1 MKCNA
6 EAYGGSDPFL
16 FVGVADRDLLRAA
29 PLLERLTLK
38 GFRLWYYN
46 GANQAQA
53 ASRLEKCSACLFL
66 VSEEAAQ
73 QHSFLNRIIY
83 AMSQP
88 LPVVTA
94 FWEDFPKTAGLT
106 LQLAALPSLQIGGDA
121 FYKKLAGIPALRDIR
136 TPGAK
141 LKGAALA
148 DWQAREE
155 QFLAEYQ
162 KERDARRPAPEA
174 RRSPLAPPADEKLP
188 PSESP
193 APRPHGRWR
202 IVRLSGG
209 QSYELYEASVS
220 LGRAGSGAD
229 IAFDGTRAISR
240 SHARLYPE
248 GDGWLLRDSGSKYGT
263 YANGTQL
270 IGDMAVLLKDGAVF
284 TLANEEF
291 RLEFLPAPPV
301 QTDGE
306 DTTTTG
312 TSPRMQIASFFR
324 EPEEA
329 EPAMPAARSQA
340 PLAPVPAEVP
350 EAAEPE
356 AAPSVRRPF
365 FAPPMEAAPEEPLN
379 ESGGE
384 PAPRESAAYDDVD
397 EMTVRIQRRPLRPEE
412 DPDRTVRQKIL
423 PSALLRMGTGELF
436 LLPLVENVI
445 GRKTERKRADIMLDG
460 NAELSREHAVI
471 YQYLGKFLIRDC
483 GSLTGTFV
491 EESPVSQT
499 RATELKDLTNIQM
512 AGESFLFVTGKTL
525 QTLKKRGKYCW
536 IQSLE
541 SGVKKTLL
549 EDRVPLDRQH
559 PLSDG
564 LLAKETVSRHHLLLE
579 WKDGGYA
586 VRDAG
591 STNGSRV
598 GDTELVSSGEGVA
611 LRSDDRFWAYDVG
624 FCYAELELKGDAIKC

>member
-6 EAYGGSDPFL
+6 EAYGGSDPFV
-16 FVGVADRDLLRAA
+16 FVGVAGRDLLRAS
-29 PLLERLTLK
+29 PLLERLALE
-38 GFRLWYYN
+38 GFRLWYYD
-46 GANQAQA
+46 GENQAQA
-53 ASRLEKCSACLFL
+53 ASRLESCSACLFL

-83 AMSQP
+83 AMSRS
-88 LPVVTA
+88 LPVVAA

-106 LQLAALPSLQIGGDA
+106 LQLAALPCLQIDGDA
-121 FYKKLAGIPALRDIR
+121 FYKKLAGLPALREIR
-136 TPGAK
+136 MPGAR
-141 LKGAALA
+141 LKGAAFA
-148 DWQAREE
+148 DWQAREA
-155 QFLAEYQ
+155 QFLNEYQ
-162 KERDARRPAPEA
+162 LARAARKPVKEAKRTPLVPPKGEELPHLEA
-174 RRSPLAPPADEKLP
+174 
-188 PSESP
+188 P
-193 APRPHGRWR
+193 APRPRGRWH
-202 IVRLSGG
+202 IIRLSTG
-209 QSYELYEASVS
+209 QSYELYEAAVT
-220 LGRAGSGAD
+220 LGRAGAGAD

-248 GDGWLLRDSGSKYGT
+248 GNGWLLRDSGSKYGT
-263 YANGTQL
+263 YANGAQL
-270 IGDMAVLLKDGAVF
+270 IGDMAAQLNDGAVF

-291 RLEFLPAPPV
+291 RLEFLPAPSV
-301 QTDGE
+301 QEDDE

-312 TSPRMQIASFFR
+312 SSPREPVAFFQ

-329 EPAMPAARSQA
+329 PDLVRPASRAQE
-340 PLAPVPAEVP
+340 PLAPVPS
-350 EAAEPE
+350 EASQPPEPE
-356 AAPSVRRPF
+356 EAPSIRRPF
-365 FAPPMEAAPEEPLN
+365 FAPPAEEP
-379 ESGGE
+379 
-384 PAPRESAAYDDVD
+384 PAAERGADHSLRASAAYDDVD
-397 EMTVRIQRRPLRPEE
+397 EMTVRIQRKPLRPEE

-423 PSALLRMGTGELF
+423 PSALLRLGTGELF
-436 LLPLVENVI
+436 LLPQVENVI

-491 EESPVSQT
+491 DDSPVSQT
-499 RATELKDLTNIQM
+499 RATELKDMTNIQM
-512 AGESFLFVTGKTL
+512 AGESFLFVTGQTL

-536 IQSLE
+536 IQSLD
-541 SGVKKTLL
+541 SGVKKPLL
-549 EDRVPLDRQH
+549 EDRIPLDRQH

-564 LLAKETVSRHHLLLE
+564 LLAKETVSRHHLVLE

-598 GDTELVSSGEGVA
+598 GDTDLVPDGEGVA

-624 FCYAELELKGDAIKC
+624 FCYAELALKGDAIKC